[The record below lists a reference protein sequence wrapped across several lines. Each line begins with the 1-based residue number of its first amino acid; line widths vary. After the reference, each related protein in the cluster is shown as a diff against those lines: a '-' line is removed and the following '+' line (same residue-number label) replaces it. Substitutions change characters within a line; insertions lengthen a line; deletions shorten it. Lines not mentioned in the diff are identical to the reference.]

1 MISININ
8 KVGSYGHVF
17 FIACSIFLLVYCEK
31 TSSMIKASDL
41 LGNWDY
47 PAICYSG
54 YRTDSRAVEP
64 TIEEI
69 KSDLVL
75 LHELGYRVVRTYNVH
90 FEHTANI
97 LDAITELKQI
107 DSDFEMYVMLG
118 VWINCKG
125 AFSDNVEHTK
135 EDYEANLKE
144 AKTAFNLVKQYP
156 KIVKII
162 AVGNEAM
169 VHWQTN
175 YFVGPQV
182 ILSWVNYFQ
191 ELKKTNQIPD
201 DIWVTSSDNFASWG
215 GGDASYHNDYLAQL
229 YQAVDYISMHTYP
242 FHDTYYS
249 QTLWAKDYDNN
260 ADKVDYQMQDAVNY
274 AIAQYDSV
282 KAYML
287 TLGIEKPIHIGETG
301 WATFSTDFYGDL
313 GTCAADEYK
322 QQAYFMG
329 INDWAK
335 ANDISVFFF
344 EAFDESWKDFNNPS
358 GSENHFGLF
367 SLQGQAKYTVWS
379 QYDLDA
385 LLLNSRDGKR
395 LNKTFNGKVDSL
407 KNIVRDGKIFKYGI

>member
-1 MISININ
+1 MVS
-8 KVGSYGHVF
+8 
-17 FIACSIFLLVYCEK
+17 CEK
-31 TSSMIKASDL
+31 TSSTVKASDL
-41 LGNWDY
+41 LGNVAY

-64 TIEEI
+64 SIEEI
-69 KSDLVL
+69 KSDLTL

-97 LDAITELKQI
+97 LNAITELKHN
-107 DSDFEMYVMLG
+107 DSNFEMYVMLG

-125 AFSDNVEHTK
+125 AFSDNVDHTE

-156 KIVKII
+156 EIIKII

-191 ELKKTNQIPD
+191 ELKKTNQIPQ

-215 GGDASYHNDYLAQL
+215 GGDASYHNDYLIQL
-229 YQAVDYISMHTYP
+229 YHTVDYISMHTYP

-249 QTLWAKDYDNN
+249 QTLWSKDYHNKT
-260 ADKVDYQMQDAVNY
+260 DKINDQMQDAVNY
-274 AIAQYDSV
+274 AIAQYNSV
-282 KAYML
+282 KSYMHS
-287 TLGIEKPIHIGETG
+287 LGIEKPIHIGETG
-301 WATFSTDFYGDL
+301 WATVSTDFYGEL

-322 QQAYFMG
+322 QQAYFIG

-335 ANDISVFFF
+335 ANGISVFFF
-344 EAFDESWKDFNNPS
+344 EAFDEAWKDFNNPS
-358 GSENHFGLF
+358 GSENHFGLLRF
-367 SLQGQAKYTVWS
+367 KVK
-379 QYDLDA
+379 
-385 LLLNSRDGKR
+385 LNMQCGHNMILMRFQFIQEMEND
-395 LNKTFNGKVDSL
+395 
-407 KNIVRDGKIFKYGI
+407 

>member
-1 MISININ
+1 MVS
-8 KVGSYGHVF
+8 
-17 FIACSIFLLVYCEK
+17 CEK
-31 TSSMIKASDL
+31 TPNGVKHPDL
-41 LGNWDY
+41 LGNVAY

-64 TIEEI
+64 SIEEI
-69 KSDLVL
+69 KSDLTL

-97 LDAITELKQI
+97 LNAITELKHN
-107 DSDFEMYVMLG
+107 DSNFEMYVMLG

-125 AFSDNVEHTK
+125 AFSDNVDHTE

-156 KIVKII
+156 EIIKII

-191 ELKKTNQIPD
+191 DLKKTNQIPQ

-215 GGDASYHNDYLAQL
+215 GGDASYHNDYLLQL
-229 YQAVDYISMHTYP
+229 YHAVDYISMHTYP

-249 QTLWAKDYDNN
+249 QTLWSKDYDNKT
-260 ADKVDYQMQDAVNY
+260 DKITNQMQDAVNY
-274 AIAQYDSV
+274 AITQYNSV
-282 KAYML
+282 KSYMHS
-287 TLGIEKPIHIGETG
+287 LGIEKPIHIGETG
-301 WATFSTDFYGDL
+301 WATVSTDFYGEL

-322 QQAYFMG
+322 QQAYFIG
-329 INDWAK
+329 ITNWAK
-335 ANDISVFFF
+335 ANDISVFF
-344 EAFDESWKDFNNPS
+344 
-358 GSENHFGLF
+358 
-367 SLQGQAKYTVWS
+367 
-379 QYDLDA
+379 
-385 LLLNSRDGKR
+385 SRPLMKH
-395 LNKTFNGKVDSL
+395 
-407 KNIVRDGKIFKYGI
+407 GKILITLVDLKITSVFLRFKVKLNMQCGHNMILMRFQYIQEMEND

>member
-1 MISININ
+1 MIKIKINR
-8 KVGSYGHVF
+8 GSFYSHVF
-17 FIACSIFLLVYCEK
+17 LITCSIFLLVSCEK
-31 TSSMIKASDL
+31 TPNGVKASDL
-41 LGNWDY
+41 LGNVAY

-54 YRTDSRAVEP
+54 YRSDSRAVEP
-64 TIEEI
+64 SIEEI
-69 KSDLVL
+69 KSDLTL

-97 LDAITELKQI
+97 LNAITELKHN
-107 DSDFEMYVMLG
+107 DSNFEMYVMLG

-125 AFSDNVEHTK
+125 AFSDNVDHTE

-156 KIVKII
+156 EIIKII

-191 ELKKTNQIPD
+191 ELKKTNQIPQ

-215 GGDASYHNDYLAQL
+215 GGDASYHNDYLLQL

-249 QTLWAKDYDNN
+249 QTLWSKDYHNKT
-260 ADKVDYQMQDAVNY
+260 DKINDQMQDAVNY
-274 AIAQYDSV
+274 AIAQYNSV
-282 KAYML
+282 KAYMHS
-287 TLGIEKPIHIGETG
+287 LGIEKPIHIGETG
-301 WATFSTDFYGDL
+301 WATVSTDFYGEL

-322 QQAYFMG
+322 QQAYFIG

-335 ANDISVFFF
+335 ANGISVFFF
-344 EAFDESWKDFNNPS
+344 EAFDEAWKDFNNPS

-367 SLQGQAKYTVWS
+367 TLQGKAKYAVWS

-385 LLLNSRDGKR
+385 LSVYSRDGKR
-395 LNKTFNGKVDSL
+395 LNKTYNGVADSL
-407 KNIVRDGKIFKYGI
+407 KSNVREGKIFKYGI